1 MRDLKYTLIAD
12 GSSDK
17 TLIRIIKWLLDDLYP
32 RLPNHGVFADF
43 RGLPDPPKTLKDK
56 FKAAQTY
63 YPFDIIFIHR
73 DAESTNSDAIKLRLN
88 EIEKEIGT
96 TNFKNTVCLIPVKM
110 METWL
115 LINKEAINKA
125 AGNRNYSGEINLP
138 PTKKL
143 EKESHPKKLLHELL
157 TDASGLKGRNL
168 KKFNV
173 NKAVHLVS
181 ENIRDF
187 SKLRELNAFTI
198 FEENLKTVLNRF
210 LDQE

>member
-1 MRDLKYTLIAD
+1 MKDLKYTLIAD

-32 RLPNHGVFADF
+32 KLPNQGIFADF
-43 RGLPDPPKTLKDK
+43 RGLPDPPKTLHDK

-63 YPFDIIFIHR
+63 YPFDIVFIHR
-73 DAESTNSDAIKLRLN
+73 DAESTNTDSIKLRLN
-88 EIEKEIGT
+88 EIEKEIGE

-115 LINKEAINKA
+115 LIDKDAIKRA
-125 AGNRNYSGEINLP
+125 AGNRNHSGEINLP
-138 PTKKL
+138 TTKKL
-143 EKESHPKKLLHELL
+143 EKESQPKKLLHDLL
-157 TDASGLKGRNL
+157 IDASGLKGRNL

-181 ENIRDF
+181 ENISDF
-187 SKLRELNAFTI
+187 SQLRELVAFNI
-198 FEENLKTVLNRF
+198 FETNLQSVVSRF
-210 LDQE
+210 LQQ